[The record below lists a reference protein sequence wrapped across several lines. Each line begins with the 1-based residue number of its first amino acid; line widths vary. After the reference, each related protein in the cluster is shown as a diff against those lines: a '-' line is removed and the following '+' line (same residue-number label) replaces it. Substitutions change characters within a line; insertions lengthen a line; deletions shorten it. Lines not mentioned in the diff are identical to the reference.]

1 MDVPIVS
8 MNYDPIFFSFSF
20 LSARRRQP
28 HTSGDHFIP
37 CWLLSR
43 LASFQSLPPGGTG
56 QLEPP
61 IERMCH

>member
-1 MDVPIVS
+1 
-8 MNYDPIFFSFSF
+8 MNYDPIFYLFSHAS
-20 LSARRRQP
+20 S
-28 HTSGDHFIP
+28 DHFIP

-61 IERMCH
+61 IERMWH

>member
-1 MDVPIVS
+1 
-8 MNYDPIFFSFSF
+8 MNYDPIFYLF
-20 LSARRRQP
+20 P
-28 HTSGDHFIP
+28 HASSDHFIP

-61 IERMCH
+61 IEKCGTNLANITC